1 MSCSEVPSSGL
12 GRASQPKR
20 KGHFLFLD
28 RCRLHLSK
36 GVQRLAQGAAQL
48 CVSPATT
55 ECLTLPRLLMSWAK
69 QGKER
74 GLKFTGDTNLEGAG
88 NTSSKREGKQSV
100 EGEVRNPD
108 K

>member
-36 GVQRLAQGAAQL
+36 GVQRLARGSSAL
-48 CVSPATT
+48 CLSRHDRVSYASTPVN
-55 ECLTLPRLLMSWAK
+55 ELG
-69 QGKER
+69 Q
-74 GLKFTGDTNLEGAG
+74 AG
-88 NTSSKREGKQSV
+88 
-100 EGEVRNPD
+100 
-108 K
+108 